1 MRDEPCTSRRDKRRV
16 AMLEAAHRLFLE
28 RGYGATTLAEVVK
41 CSGGSLATL
50 YDLFEGKEGL
60 FRAVIAGQCVQIA
73 ESLEQAEMADLPP
86 AQALRRF
93 AEAIFDIVLSKDSIA
108 LLRQIIA
115 EASQFP
121 ELGRTL
127 FATGV
132 EVIHS
137 KVDGYLRRQT
147 ARGLLDISEPRVASN
162 IFIEMVL
169 QQYRMRLLCG
179 VPVSLTAEEKKA
191 HLDRTLA
198 VFLRAFGPAQRNP

>member
-1 MRDEPCTSRRDKRRV
+1 
-16 AMLEAAHRLFLE
+16 MLEAAHRLFLE

-41 CSGGSLATL
+41 SSGGSLATL

-60 FRAVIAGQCVQIA
+60 FRAVIAGQCVLIA
-73 ESLEQAEMADLPP
+73 ETLEQAEMADLPP

-132 EVIHS
+132 EVIQS
-137 KVDGYLRRQT
+137 KVDDYLRRQT
-147 ARGLLDISEPRVASN
+147 ERGLLDVSEPRMASN
-162 IFIEMVL
+162 IFTEMIL

-179 VPVSLTAEEKKA
+179 VPVSLTAEEKKV
-191 HLDRTLA
+191 HLDRAMA
-198 VFLRAFGPAQRNP
+198 VFLRAFGPTRRDH